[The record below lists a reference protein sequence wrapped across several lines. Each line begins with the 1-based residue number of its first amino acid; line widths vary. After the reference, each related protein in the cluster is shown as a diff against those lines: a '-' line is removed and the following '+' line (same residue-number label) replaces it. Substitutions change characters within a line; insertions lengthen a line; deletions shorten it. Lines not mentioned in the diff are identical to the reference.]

1 MSRKSSPSPGRI
13 ALVAGIA
20 SLVATL
26 AGCGASHKLGDKNS
40 PTVTTNTS
48 AALPGTGKPPVTI
61 GDKNFTEQFV
71 LGELYYEALR
81 AKGFSV
87 QLNQNIGPLDVTI
100 RELQSGQLAMYPEY
114 LNTWDAEVAHAH
126 GPFSNRSAAYDTGQR
141 YAGAH
146 GLKLLRPTPFS
157 DTPSVGVTFNY
168 AVQNGLTAIS
178 DLRSLGH
185 QMTFGGPPEFQDAA
199 TGLKTL
205 ESAYKFRPGSYK
217 SLEIGEQYKAL
228 DQREVQAADVN
239 TTDGQLSTGDYTLL
253 SDPLRLFGWGNVVP
267 VVSAH
272 VLAIEGPAF
281 AGTINAVTALL
292 TTPVIRE
299 LNAQVDLEGRDPA
312 AVAAEF
318 LSENALS

>member
-1 MSRKSSPSPGRI
+1 ILPVVGVVWVM
-13 ALVAGIA
+13 A
-20 SLVATL
+20 ATL
-26 AGCGASHKLGDKNS
+26 AGCGASHKLVDKNS
-40 PTVTTNTS
+40 HTVTTNTTP
-48 AALPGTGKPPVTI
+48 LPGAGRPPVTI

-81 AKGFSV
+81 AKGFPV

-100 RELQSGQLAMYPEY
+100 RELESGQLAMYPEY
-114 LNTWDAEVAHAH
+114 LNTWDGDVAHAP
-126 GPFSNRSAAYDTGQR
+126 GSFSNRSAAYDAGQT

-168 AVQNGLTAIS
+168 AVQNGLTTIS
-178 DLRSLGH
+178 DLGKLGH
-185 QMTFGGPPEFQDAA
+185 QVTFGGPPEFQDAP
-199 TGLKTL
+199 TGLRTL
-205 ESAYKFRPGSYK
+205 ESAYRFKSGSYR
-217 SLEIGEQYKAL
+217 SLEIGGQYKAL

-281 AGTINAVTALL
+281 AGTINQVTALL

-299 LNAQVDLEGRDPA
+299 LNAQVDLAGRDPA

-318 LSENALS
+318 LSDNGLE